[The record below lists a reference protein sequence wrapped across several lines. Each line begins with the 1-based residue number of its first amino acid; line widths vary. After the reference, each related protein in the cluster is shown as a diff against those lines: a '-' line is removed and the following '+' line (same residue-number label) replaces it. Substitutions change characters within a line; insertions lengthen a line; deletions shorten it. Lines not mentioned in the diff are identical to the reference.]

1 MLNKL
6 SFNKLLKPILIAI
19 PVVLILVVGLIHV
32 MNLSMLIEPIEKL
45 ATDSLGE
52 SVKVQEVHASLFP
65 PHLTLSGVAVGSDAD
80 IKIGSVN
87 IVSAVSMLFNDVKAI
102 KSLDINDVTLTPAD
116 FGRQA
121 QWINNAAKSG
131 KLKIEKITLAQISF
145 KVSDLEPE
153 AFSGK
158 VALTPSGELNNVEL
172 VNAGGN
178 LTLLLTPQNGSA
190 TVTLTAS
197 DWQPPLFKRLAFDE
211 VTATGVISQSQV
223 SFSQIEAKAFGGI
236 IKAQGELSWAG
247 RLSTSGN
254 FELIKMTLPRMLSA
268 YDSGASV
275 DGTLN
280 ATAAFTSNAN
290 QASELVSAAE
300 VDANFEALVGKVNG
314 IALSHA
320 LVAGPAS
327 RPSADADFTRFDTLT
342 GNLQY
347 KDGQYKY
354 KQFVLK
360 TEQFRARGNFNIE
373 PDSTVTGKVSAELT
387 STSQRRQGSFTISG
401 QLADVKFK

>member
-1 MLNKL
+1 
-6 SFNKLLKPILIAI
+6 
-19 PVVLILVVGLIHV
+19 
-32 MNLSMLIEPIEKL
+32 
-45 ATDSLGE
+45 
-52 SVKVQEVHASLFP
+52 
-65 PHLTLSGVAVGSDAD
+65 VAVGTNGDV
-80 IKIGSVN
+80 KIGN
-87 IVSAVSMLFNDVKAI
+87 MNMVSSVSMLFNDVKAI
-102 KSLDINDVTLTPAD
+102 KSLAVNDVTLTPAD

-131 KLKIEKITLAQISF
+131 KLKIEKITLKQISF

-158 VALTPSGELNNVEL
+158 VALTASGELDNVEL

-190 TVTLTAS
+190 AVTLTAS
-197 DWQPPLFKRLAFDE
+197 DWQPPLFKTLAFDE
-211 VTATGVISQSQV
+211 VTATGVISQNQLN
-223 SFSQIEAKAFGGI
+223 FSQIEAKAFGGI
-236 IKAQGELSWAG
+236 IKAQGELSWNG

-254 FELIKMTLPRMLSA
+254 FELIKMTLLRALSA
-268 YDSGASV
+268 YDSSASI

-280 ATAAFTSNAN
+280 ATGVFTSNAN
-290 QASELVSAAE
+290 QVSELVQATE
-300 VDANFEALVGKVNG
+300 VDANFEVLAGKING

-320 LVAGPAS
+320 LVAGSAS
-327 RPSADADFTRFDTLT
+327 KPSPDADFTRFDTLT
-342 GNLQY
+342 GNLQF
-347 KDGQYKY
+347 KDSQFRY
-354 KQFVLK
+354 KQFALK

-373 PDSTVTGKVSAELT
+373 SDKTVSGKVSAELT